1 MNFNISNLNIQIN
14 KLKKRDSMDCQQS
27 KLKKNNDNLVS
38 KEVFNI
44 SLSVLKTFIVALVN
58 SNGNIVKANEK
69 FLSVF
74 NYSLD
79 DIETL
84 TIDMVISE
92 SSNPGFKK
100 TMYENIEKEK
110 YWSGNLRL
118 IDKFH
123 QPVDSIVDILEFRG
137 DGDNERNYLLI
148 ILPVNRFNEEEKW
161 RSIAYTD
168 DLTGLPNRRKFSECI
183 SYHIEKSNQQSSKF
197 GLLFLDIDNFK
208 HINDQYGHVVGDQ
221 LLKECALRLV
231 DAVGNSAVIFR
242 KSGDEFLIIVEEVG
256 KVKDICDSIQ
266 HQFTANFY
274 IDNSPISVYIS
285 LGNSVYPDCGLY
297 EESLIHHA
305 DRVMYEQKKQNKSKR
320 EFVTPKR

>member
-1 MNFNISNLNIQIN
+1 
-14 KLKKRDSMDCQQS
+14 MDCQQS
-27 KLKKNNDNLVS
+27 KLKKNNDILVS

-123 QPVDSIVDILEFRG
+123 QPIDSIVDILEFRG
-137 DGDNERNYLLI
+137 DGDKERNYLLI

-183 SYHIEKSNQQSSKF
+183 SYHIEKSNQQSSKLGYYF
-197 GLLFLDIDNFK
+197 WI
-208 HINDQYGHVVGDQ
+208 
-221 LLKECALRLV
+221 
-231 DAVGNSAVIFR
+231 
-242 KSGDEFLIIVEEVG
+242 LIIL
-256 KVKDICDSIQ
+256 SI
-266 HQFTANFY
+266 
-274 IDNSPISVYIS
+274 
-285 LGNSVYPDCGLY
+285 
-297 EESLIHHA
+297 
-305 DRVMYEQKKQNKSKR
+305 
-320 EFVTPKR
+320 